1 MQHAVQ
7 LIRKIFRLSLKKE
20 DYQYLI
26 KTLSCFSV
34 MSHMPVALLRYL
46 FPMIKNTLKDFL
58 NIEFN
63 FESSFDK
70 LIKVIINK
78 FL

>member
-1 MQHAVQ
+1 
-7 LIRKIFRLSLKKE
+7 
-20 DYQYLI
+20 
-26 KTLSCFSV
+26 
-34 MSHMPVALLRYL
+34 MSHIPVALLRYL

-78 FL
+78 FLWDFFNFTLM